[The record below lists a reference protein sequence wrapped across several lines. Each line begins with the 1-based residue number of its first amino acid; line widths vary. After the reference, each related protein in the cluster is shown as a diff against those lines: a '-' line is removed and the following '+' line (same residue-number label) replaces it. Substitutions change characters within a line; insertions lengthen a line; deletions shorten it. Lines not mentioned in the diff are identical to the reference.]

1 MCFLRTLQMKTVLR
15 YVYSN
20 CLFYNTN
27 CLVVY
32 YQSLPSLSSTPIKNL
47 DIKISCPYVCHTQ
60 KIFSPLSNDRVQ

>member
-32 YQSLPSLSSTPIKNL
+32 YQSLPLLSSTPMKTLKLVVRPCVILKRYL
-47 DIKISCPYVCHTQ
+47 VHSD
-60 KIFSPLSNDRVQ
+60 DRVQ